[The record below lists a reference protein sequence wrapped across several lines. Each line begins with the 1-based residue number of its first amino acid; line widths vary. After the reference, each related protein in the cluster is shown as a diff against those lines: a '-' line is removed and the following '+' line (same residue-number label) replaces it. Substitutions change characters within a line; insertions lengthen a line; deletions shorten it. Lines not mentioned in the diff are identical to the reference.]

1 VTGPAAVSG
10 DETLAY
16 IPAGDD
22 FVFGV
27 LSYPTVQPVGC
38 AVVHLPAGG
47 AASSGHTRET
57 VTLSR
62 SLAGLGYHSMRLD
75 YHGVADSTGIA
86 EVFRLDQPFL
96 TDVNGVLK
104 WIDGMGIDRFALVGM
119 CFGARTALAA
129 AAQEPHVGLAVL
141 TSPPVRDFEMGAA
154 GGWATSTAVEVRGW
168 QLTKRTLRVET
179 MRNLFDRKKRRRYVR
194 IAKAKLGLVSG
205 GMRKR
210 KPDSWVSSAFLREMS
225 ALVERHVPTLFIYG
239 AEDKFWR
246 EFELARQGRL
256 GRLLTAAGDLVE
268 VVSIPGSIHDGRS
281 LITQERTRELITEW
295 LSRHRTDLPKGS
307 ESRSAVGLQLD

>member
-1 VTGPAAVSG
+1 MGPAAVSG

-27 LSYPTVQPVGC
+27 LSNPTAEPVGC

-62 SLAGLGYHSMRLD
+62 SLAGLGFHSMRLD
-75 YHGVADSTGIA
+75 YHGVAESTGIA
-86 EVFRLDQPFL
+86 DVFRLDQPFL
-96 TDVNGVLK
+96 ADVNGVVE
-104 WIDGMGIDRFALVGM
+104 WIEAKGIDRFALVGT

-129 AAQEPHVGLAVL
+129 AAREPHVRLAVL
-141 TSPPVRDFEMGAA
+141 ASPPVRDFEMGAA
-154 GGWATSTAVEVRGW
+154 GRWATSTAVEVRGW
-168 QLTKRTLRVET
+168 QFTKRTLRVGT
-179 MRNLFDRKKRRRYVR
+179 IRNLFDGKKRRRYVR
-194 IAKAKLGLVSG
+194 IAKAKIGLASARV
-205 GMRKR
+205 RKSE
-210 KPDSWVSSAFLREMS
+210 PDHWVSAAFLREMF
-225 ALVERHVPTLFIYG
+225 ALVQRHVPTLLIYG
-239 AEDKFWR
+239 ADDKFWR
-246 EFELARQGRL
+246 EFQRARQGRL
-256 GRLLTAAGDLVE
+256 GELLAEAGDLVE

-281 LITQERTRELITEW
+281 LATQERTREVITDW
-295 LSRHRTDLPKGS
+295 LSRHRTDLPNGS